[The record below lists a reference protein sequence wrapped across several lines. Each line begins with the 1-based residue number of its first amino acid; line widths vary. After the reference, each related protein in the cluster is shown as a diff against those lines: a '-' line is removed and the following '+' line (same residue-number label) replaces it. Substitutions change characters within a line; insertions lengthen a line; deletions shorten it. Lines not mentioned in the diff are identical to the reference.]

1 VGLGPSVALGMTPSP
16 TAALRVFFAARYR
29 QLSAELAADGVVPR
43 TLDEPD
49 GSGVTVSALGSSA
62 ALCGH
67 LSVASACALGRLGWV
82 QAHGTGV
89 DMPRTGWARF
99 NQAGL
104 RVAASRDLG
113 RFVVAFHVD
122 GLVML
127 ARWQV
132 FLNDTAV
139 WTVPRVGALAGLDV
153 ALQFF

>member
-1 VGLGPSVALGMTPSP
+1 
-16 TAALRVFFAARYR
+16 
-29 QLSAELAADGVVPR
+29 
-43 TLDEPD
+43 
-49 GSGVTVSALGSSA
+49 
-62 ALCGH
+62 
-67 LSVASACALGRLGWV
+67 
-82 QAHGTGV
+82 
-89 DMPRTGWARF
+89 MPRTGWARF

-139 WTVPRVGALAGLDV
+139 WTVPRVGVLAGLDV